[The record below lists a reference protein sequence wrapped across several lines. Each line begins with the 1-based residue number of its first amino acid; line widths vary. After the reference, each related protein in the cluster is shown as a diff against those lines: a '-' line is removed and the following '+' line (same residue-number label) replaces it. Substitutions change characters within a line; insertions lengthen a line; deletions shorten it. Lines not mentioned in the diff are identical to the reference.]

1 MANAMHD
8 DLEEAGRHLQM
19 VDGHLS
25 EESME
30 HGEIAMTQVPVMFGD
45 TEMEMEMETQIPE
58 EEEDDGILVST
69 QVQAQIDE
77 LDEQAHVMKSFRNV
91 LSKFALETQQ
101 GLGPGPEPERE
112 LEREIE
118 PSVSVSPKKRPTKK
132 IVKPVKKKAAPRVQ
146 KRIKSITQFNTD
158 KWEDIRAHDR
168 AQKMI
173 SMLSGKSA
181 KVKKLVSK
189 LNCDVAADAGA
200 DQTDTDSQFAPFNE
214 SEWQHIIALLRE
226 KLPKVS
232 RKEISSV
239 QSYVYGKSQGLWEAS
254 QMSPEKQE
262 QEENQE
268 YFGTGPESA
277 AAAAAAPAAGMVQD
291 DHRLSV
297 YTLSQLVEGHSSSN
311 NNNNNNSGS
320 ANQNSSDDSIQHIQ
334 NVPDVSCIDVPSSE
348 TGYASQVADS
358 CDTGSIISLDRRS
371 LCMGSDWEAEAESET
386 EAETEAEIAIE
397 IDIDI
402 EEEKAKEKQMKAPF
416 RTQSYDV
423 VSSIVSPMKST
434 RMPSI
439 QVPATRTTTFQNQNL
454 VQTQTQLQAQN
465 SAQAPSLKHLH
476 TVKLIVD
483 SNTDA
488 NEILSSVGPMSNES
502 DQHDSLSTVTTSMLH
517 RDNEIIIGSEEE
529 KDSNEYSILEVQEVP
544 LQVPSHPR
552 PRPLS
557 LVSSAHPSPKIRLKT
572 PISATDS
579 LDSQLQ
585 PPLMTTQNSSP
596 STAKLRQTLRTIG
609 LKPCKNKVQMLQ
621 VWDTLEAK
629 FPGLSDTDG
638 PAQLRQFLTDL
649 IVQNRDESSSLMEQ
663 IYTFEPIRFE
673 QLKSW
678 IVSLDSFTELIDDS
692 FIKKMGRFKRNSV
705 QKQCRKPITVAITNI
720 AIPTTLTITIA
731 LIIPIE

>member
-1 MANAMHD
+1 MANAMRD

-297 YTLSQLVEGHSSSN
+297 YTLSQLVEGHSSSS
-311 NNNNNNSGS
+311 NNNNNSGS

-386 EAETEAEIAIE
+386 EAEIAIE

-402 EEEKAKEKQMKAPF
+402 GEEKVKEKQMKAPF

-439 QVPATRTTTFQNQNL
+439 QVPATRTTTFQDQNL

-529 KDSNEYSILEVQEVP
+529 KDSN
-544 LQVPSHPR
+544 
-552 PRPLS
+552 
-557 LVSSAHPSPKIRLKT
+557 
-572 PISATDS
+572 
-579 LDSQLQ
+579 
-585 PPLMTTQNSSP
+585 
-596 STAKLRQTLRTIG
+596 
-609 LKPCKNKVQMLQ
+609 
-621 VWDTLEAK
+621 
-629 FPGLSDTDG
+629 
-638 PAQLRQFLTDL
+638 
-649 IVQNRDESSSLMEQ
+649 
-663 IYTFEPIRFE
+663 
-673 QLKSW
+673 
-678 IVSLDSFTELIDDS
+678 
-692 FIKKMGRFKRNSV
+692 
-705 QKQCRKPITVAITNI
+705 
-720 AIPTTLTITIA
+720 
-731 LIIPIE
+731 

>member
-101 GLGPGPEPERE
+101 GPGPGPGPGREPEQE
-112 LEREIE
+112 LERELE

-132 IVKPVKKKAAPRVQ
+132 IVKAVKKKAAPRVQ

-277 AAAAAAPAAGMVQD
+277 AAAGMVQD

-297 YTLSQLVEGHSSSN
+297 YTLSQLVEGHSSS
-311 NNNNNNSGS
+311 NNNNSGS

-386 EAETEAEIAIE
+386 EAETEAEIAME

-402 EEEKAKEKQMKAPF
+402 DIEKEKEKQMRAPF

-439 QVPATRTTTFQNQNL
+439 QVPATRTTTFQDQNL
-454 VQTQTQLQAQN
+454 VQTQTQTQLQAQN
-465 SAQAPSLKHLH
+465 STQVPSLKHLH

-488 NEILSSVGPMSNES
+488 NEFLSSVGPMSNES

-552 PRPLS
+552 PHPRPRPLS

-596 STAKLRQTLRTIG
+596 STAKLRQSLRTIG

-649 IVQNRDESSSLMEQ
+649 IVQNRDESASLMEQ

-678 IVSLDSFTELIDDS
+678 LVSLDSFTELIDDS
-692 FIKKMGRFKRNSV
+692 FIKKWADLNGIVFRNNAES
-705 QKQCRKPITVAITNI
+705 QSLSQSQ
-720 AIPTTLTITIA
+720 TLPSQP
-731 LIIPIE
+731 LSQLQSPSLSP